1 MGAIQMKNTPRS
13 TNRRGA
19 LGNTMEKSHGQSIWI
34 SIWADEEGIL
44 EDKEEGNMVEIV
56 RL

>member
-1 MGAIQMKNTPRS
+1 MKNTPRS